1 MSYIIRPRSNC
12 ALVYELTNKKTMGT
26 QRGQKLNALQRLL
39 PEGLIASAQWLD
51 DAGYSSAL
59 RSKYVSSGWLEQ
71 PARGIYKRPGAAPQW
86 QHLVVSLQ
94 SLMRLPVSVGGL
106 TALEVLGY
114 GHYIPLGTLK
124 RVNLYAEVRLPKWLD
139 EVGPNLQFQ
148 THNAHRLF
156 KTDTVTRAIDALPK
170 IPSEQDEAQAKP
182 LGGGLR
188 QHVWGDRA
196 WPMIMSTPERAILE
210 FLDEVPKRQSFE
222 HAADLFTGLANLSPR
237 RMQELLETCDSIKV
251 KRLFL
256 WFAERNA
263 HAWFARLDFTSI
275 DTGRGKRM
283 IAKNGRLDA
292 KYQITVPEGM
302 YGD

>member
-1 MSYIIRPRSNC
+1 MS
-12 ALVYELTNKKTMGT
+12 T

-39 PEGLIASAQWLD
+39 PEGLVASTQWLK

-71 PARGIYKRPGAAPQW
+71 PARGIYKRPGAEPQW

-94 SLMRLPVSVGGL
+94 SIMRLPVSVGGL
-106 TALEVLGY
+106 TALEMLGY
-114 GHYIPLGTLK
+114 GHYIPLGNRK
-124 RVNLYAEVRLPKWLD
+124 RVALYAEARLPKWLD
-139 EVGPNLQFQ
+139 EVSPSIQFQ

-156 KTDTVTRAIDALPK
+156 KTDTVTRAIETLPK
-170 IPSEQDEAQAKP
+170 IPSEHDETQAKP
-182 LGGGLR
+182 LDGGLR
-188 QHVWGDRA
+188 LYVWGDRG
-196 WPMIMSTPERAILE
+196 WPMIVSTPERATLE
-210 FLDEVPKRQSFE
+210 FLDDVPIKHSFE

-237 RMQELLETCDSIKV
+237 RVQKLLETCESVKV

-256 WFAERNA
+256 WFAERDA
-263 HAWFARLDFTSI
+263 HAWFGRLDLASI
-275 DTGRGKRM
+275 DTGRGKRV

-302 YGD
+302 HGD